1 MNSALIST
9 LTSIPRSSSEV
20 GSVCMSE
27 GGRVG
32 GWIQSSENEP
42 NLKLRLSI
50 IFPLFFRPVG
60 QTYPI
65 SDRNVSKHGLWTR
78 YTCLACVGEYE
89 DLLSPPSPP
98 PPPPPYP
105 QLRGRK
111 NYHHEMKLILRLNIL
126 L

>member
-9 LTSIPRSSSEV
+9 LTRIPRSSSEV

-50 IFPLFFRPVG
+50 IFPLFSDQEAKHTLFQTETSRNMGFG
-60 QTYPI
+60 QDI
-65 SDRNVSKHGLWTR
+65 HV
-78 YTCLACVGEYE
+78 
-89 DLLSPPSPP
+89 
-98 PPPPPYP
+98 
-105 QLRGRK
+105 
-111 NYHHEMKLILRLNIL
+111 
-126 L
+126 